1 VNAISPNEASLAQ
14 IAETMKL
21 QGRRREVET
30 ALTLLA
36 HGAGLRVAVADQ
48 IVPLTAKGMLELH
61 QTVEADLRRCKRDL
75 EEELAFR
82 GAL

>member
-1 VNAISPNEASLAQ
+1 
-14 IAETMKL
+14 MKL

-30 ALTLLA
+30 VLTLLA
-36 HGAGLRVAVADQ
+36 HGSGFRVAIADQ
-48 IVPLTAKGMLELH
+48 LVPLTSRGMLELH
-61 QTVEADLRRCKRDL
+61 QTVEADLHRHKREL